1 MQYGWYPP
9 GSSRPPFF
17 PPGKS
22 SVTLSGFL
30 VINKDAGLSS
40 HAVVGRVRRLTGQ
53 KKAGHTGT
61 LDPFATGVLPL
72 ALGEATRYIQFLDES
87 HKEYRAV
94 MRLGESTDTQD
105 FTGTVI
111 MQRDWHSI
119 TETLLH
125 VVASSFT
132 GPILQIPPMFSAIK
146 RDGVPLYQIARKGGE
161 VTRDPR
167 SIHIYSLIIEK
178 IEFPDITFQVS
189 CSRGT
194 YVRTLAHDMGEAL
207 GCGAHLV
214 SLTRTRSGPFALEL
228 AITIEQLAVIV
239 DNGELADFIAL
250 PQKHLSHI
258 EAIEL
263 DDTSA
268 KRLLN
273 GLAPGPC
280 NVLNGDWPDPGK
292 RVLLQRDGVLLAVA
306 EGATAESVRLLR
318 VFA

>member
-1 MQYGWYPP
+1 
-9 GSSRPPFF
+9 
-17 PPGKS
+17 
-22 SVTLSGFL
+22 VTLSGFL

-111 MQRDWHSI
+111 NQRNWRTVTD
-119 TETLLH
+119 TLLDS
-125 VVASSFT
+125 VARSFT
-132 GPILQIPPMFSAIK
+132 GPLLQIPPMYSAIK
-146 RDGVPLYQIARKGGE
+146 KDGVPLYLIARKGGE
-161 VTRDPR
+161 VKREPR
-167 SIHIYSLIIEK
+167 SILIDSLIIEK
-178 IEFPDITFQVS
+178 VDFPDITFKVS

-194 YVRTLAHDMGEAL
+194 YVRTLAHDMGETL

-214 SLTRTRSGPFALEL
+214 SLSRTRSGPFTLES
-228 AITIEQLAVIV
+228 AVTIEQLAEII
-239 DNGELADFIAL
+239 DKGELADLIAL

-258 EAIEL
+258 SAIEL

-268 KRLLN
+268 KRMFHGVAPAPCNLL
-273 GLAPGPC
+273 GGKWPGP
-280 NVLNGDWPDPGK
+280 GE
-292 RVLLQRDGVLLAVA
+292 RVLLQRDGALLAVA
-306 EGATAESVRLLR
+306 EGATADSVRLLR
-318 VFA
+318 VFV